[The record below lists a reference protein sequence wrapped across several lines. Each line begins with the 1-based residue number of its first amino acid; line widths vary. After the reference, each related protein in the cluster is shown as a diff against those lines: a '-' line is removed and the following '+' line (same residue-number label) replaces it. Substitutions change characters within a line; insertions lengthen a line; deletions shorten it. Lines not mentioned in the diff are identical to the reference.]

1 MGRGHRAQ
9 SPVHTTVLP
18 SKHKRKEWSPPL
30 AWQPP
35 SFSVIPLACGA
46 GRSLLTLTCPAH
58 ALFHAL
64 LPSAAVWARVSLLSS
79 TAARQRVSPLPPPPP
94 PGDLRAATQD
104 RAAQITQAA
113 RRFGCAL
120 RAHEP
125 GRAETQS
132 RAGER
137 PALRRRTRAHTPP
150 GPEPAAGKRHPRY
163 QRHPKTE
170 SPA

>member
-94 PGDLRAATQD
+94 GDLRAATQD